1 VNLPSIDG
9 NPSTSC
15 YTYAFD
21 SKVTP
26 DSITLHSVFTI
37 NKPYPALNVETTYTV
52 TITLVED
59 TTKSS
64 TFTYKL
70 TLLCGAYTKLEFAET
85 ARTAGTLQEGDP
97 LPAVLLPTII

>member
-1 VNLPSIDG
+1 MSLPSIDG

-26 DSITLHSVFTI
+26 DSIALHSVFTI
-37 NKPYPALNVETTYTV
+37 KTPPALNVETTYTV

-97 LPAVLLPTII
+97 LPDVLLPTII